1 MDFRDNLEVGISEDD
16 PEMETHNRPMKA
28 LHGEGDF
35 SGSTSGVRE
44 LRVSKEGANIE
55 ALDTS
60 DQTREVWGKI
70 QRWYR

>member
-1 MDFRDNLEVGISEDD
+1 MDFRGNLEVVRSEDG
-16 PEMETHNRPMKA
+16 PEVETHNRPMKA
-28 LHGEGDF
+28 LHGEEDF
-35 SGSTSGVRE
+35 SGSTSGVRA

-60 DQTREVWGKI
+60 DQTREAWGKI

>member
-28 LHGEGDF
+28 LHGEEDF
-35 SGSTSGVRE
+35 SGSTLGVRA